1 MSANNKAIL
10 ERANAAVAKGD
21 HEGFLSHC
29 TDKSPIC
36 ALLAPGQPGPSI
48 GGCRSWWAPG
58 PMRPNLGPEHQ
69 GAKATGTERG
79 RAIGD
84 LWVQLEGTGETPG
97 SSDPTTSVMTLGFDT
112 AKRRFTGT
120 WIGSMMTEQWLYDGE
135 LDAAHDRLTL
145 TSEGPSMTD
154 KGQTALYRDVVEFQ
168 GDDQR
173 TLTAAMQQADG
184 TWQPFMT
191 VRYRRTRT

>member
-1 MSANNKAIL
+1 MSQNSSAQKP
-10 ERANAAVAKGD
+10 GD
-21 HEGFLSHC
+21 
-29 TDKSPIC
+29 DAQQP
-36 ALLAPGQPGPSI
+36 APKNPQAQPEHRWLQKLVGA
-48 GGCRSWWAPG
+48 WAYETEF
-58 PMRPNLGPEHQ
+58 GPEHQ
-69 GAKATGTERG
+69 GAKATGTEHG